1 MTKEEFQEALWEEIK
16 KQSKNDWFQIDLKQE
31 VEEDPE
37 FILGSIVYNNYCL
50 VISNARWN
58 GSCYALDGV
67 DLRVFDIR
75 NFLYDEGCFD
85 SLCWDEAFEYLY
97 SNILVAD
104 DWDNPLEFKKDKYET
119 ATWYICKTPYEVRWD
134 NVK

>member
-1 MTKEEFQEALWEEIK
+1 MTKDEFQEALWEEIK
-16 KQSKNDWFQIDLKQE
+16 KQSKNEWFQIDLKSE

-37 FILGSIVYNNYCL
+37 YILGSIVYNNHCL

-67 DLRVFDIR
+67 NLRVFDIR
-75 NFLYDEGCFD
+75 NSLSDDEDLF
-85 SLCWDEAFEYLY
+85 SWDEAFEYLY
-97 SNILVAD
+97 DNILIAD

-119 ATWYICKTPYEVRWD
+119 TTWYICKTRWD